1 MDDTPKYRDEIDFHE
16 IRRSPGKLFGYSY
29 IYVLIALVG
38 LGVYYIN
45 RLNAVGSNT
54 VAPVMAR
61 DSSVFVTDIPLQ
73 SPAVLPPVDIMAV
86 SIPTDSLLAKGRDL
100 FRANC
105 SSCHGD
111 NGLGDGPAGLAL
123 NPKPRNFHSQTG
135 WTNGPKISQI
145 YRTLEEGIVRNGMA
159 SYNYLPPADRVA
171 LAHVIRSFMAGPPMD
186 SKEELMTLETTYQLS
201 KGMVRPGQIPIRR
214 AAGLYVEEHSAIVSL
229 ATSEAAAIAV
239 SDDPGAKILNA
250 TLSDPERAVR
260 ALTSLSRPMSSP
272 EDLMKAVTGDPS
284 SMGFRAGVSSLSTAQ
299 WKSVY
304 DYLRARGIA
313 GREI

>member
-16 IRRSPGKLFGYSY
+16 LRRSPGKLFGYSY
-29 IYVLIALVG
+29 IYILITLVA

-45 RLNAVGSNT
+45 RLNAVGSST
-54 VAPVMAR
+54 VAPVMVP

-86 SIPTDSLLAKGRDL
+86 SVPTDSLLAKGREL

-111 NGLGDGPAGLAL
+111 NGQGDGPAGLAL
-123 NPKPRNFHSQTG
+123 NPRPRNFHSQAG

-171 LAHVIRSFMAGPPMD
+171 LAHVVRSFMAGPPMD
-186 SKEELMTLETTYQLS
+186 TKEELIALESTYQLS
-201 KGMVRPGQIPIRR
+201 KGTVRPGQIPIRR
-214 AAGLYVEEHSAIVSL
+214 AASLYVGEHSEA
-229 ATSEAAAIAV
+229 ATAAASEAAALTS
-239 SDDPGAKILNA
+239 SDDPGARILSTA
-250 TLSDPERAVR
+250 LRDPERAVR
-260 ALTSLSRPMSSP
+260 ALASLSRPVSSP
-272 EDLMKAVTGDPS
+272 DDLMRTVTGDPL
-284 SMGFRAGVSSLSTAQ
+284 SMGFRPGVSSLSPVE
-299 WKSVY
+299 WKSAY
-304 DYLRARGIA
+304 DYLAARGIA
-313 GREI
+313 GKGI